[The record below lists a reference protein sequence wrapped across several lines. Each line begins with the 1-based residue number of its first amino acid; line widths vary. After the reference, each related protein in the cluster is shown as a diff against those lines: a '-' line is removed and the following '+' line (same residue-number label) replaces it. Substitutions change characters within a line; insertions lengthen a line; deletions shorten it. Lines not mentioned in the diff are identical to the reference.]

1 MSAAERLYRIA
12 RLIRDTPLTVQQL
25 VQHLAPGLVPTSDVG
40 LALERNVQR
49 DLKLLGLLDTDYSA
63 VEGRP
68 RKHLLRV
75 QQKQLH
81 PVEALALHAATRL
94 VYHRSP
100 GHSRHHQRALAQL
113 AQWLP
118 ERVRP
123 VVERSVADVGRRRSR
138 EDLML
143 EVAAEAWTGGHSL
156 RFEYRSASGSG
167 QWRMNELEIY
177 LIEVHPV
184 NLDLYAVGREVS
196 FHQKLR
202 TFKLARMRGA
212 KVLQER
218 SYTIPDDFDPRSFFH
233 DAWGVV
239 GSGNDEG
246 LSVTLR
252 FAPEVAYRILEGG
265 YPNMSEPLFH
275 LDSSIEVDIRAGVD
289 NSGLPR
295 ELMPWILGWGPR
307 VEVLGPPH
315 VRAHWIQQ
323 AREVVQKFGT
333 PADSAATKTSDVP
346 ALQVNVQEAST

>member
-1 MSAAERLYRIA
+1 MELSAAERLYRIA
-12 RLIRDTPLTVQQL
+12 RLIRDTPLTVPQL
-25 VQHLAPGLVPTSDVG
+25 VQHLSPGTAPSSDAG
-40 LALERNVQR
+40 LALERSVRR
-49 DLKLLGLLDTDYSA
+49 DLKLLGQLDPDYS
-63 VEGRP
+63 VLEGRP
-68 RKHLLRV
+68 GRHLLRV

-100 GHSRHHQRALAQL
+100 GHSRHHQRALEQL

-143 EVAAEAWTGGHSL
+143 EVAAEAWTGGHPL
-156 RFEYRSASGSG
+156 HFEYRSANGSG
-167 QWRMNELEIY
+167 QLRVNELEIY

-196 FHQKLR
+196 FHHKLR
-202 TFKLARMRGA
+202 TFKLARMRA
-212 KVLQER
+212 ARVLRER
-218 SYTIPDDFDPRSFFH
+218 HYTIPDDFDPRSFFH

-239 GSGNDEG
+239 GSGSDEG

-275 LDSSIEVDIRAGVD
+275 QDNSVEVDIRAGVD
-289 NSGLPR
+289 SSGLPR

-307 VEVLGPPH
+307 AEVLGPPQ
-315 VRAHWIQQ
+315 VRAHWLEQ
-323 AREVVQKFGT
+323 ARELVRKFGQ
-333 PADSAATKTSDVP
+333 PAET
-346 ALQVNVQEAST
+346 QEDRA